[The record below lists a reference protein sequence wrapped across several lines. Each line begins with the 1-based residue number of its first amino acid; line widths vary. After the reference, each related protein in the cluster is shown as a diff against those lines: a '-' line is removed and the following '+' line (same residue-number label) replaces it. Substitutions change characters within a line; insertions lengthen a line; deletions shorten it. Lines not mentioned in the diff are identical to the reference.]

1 MEGENMSTTEENILH
16 VTDASFEQEVI
27 KATEPVL
34 IDFWAPWCG
43 PCKKVGPVL
52 EELALKHKG
61 TLRVAKLNVDENK
74 AVASEL
80 DVRSIPTMIFY
91 KGGEPVDRIV
101 GAVSLK
107 ELERFVAKC
116 I

>member
-1 MEGENMSTTEENILH
+1 MSTSDESVLH
-16 VTDASFEQEVI
+16 VTDASFEQEVL
-27 KATEPVL
+27 KAQEPVL
-34 IDFWAPWCG
+34 VDFWAPWCG

-61 TLRVAKLNVDENK
+61 TLRIAKLNVDENK

-80 DVRSIPTMIFY
+80 DVRSIPTMVLY
-91 KGGEPVDRIV
+91 KGGESLDRVV
-101 GAVSLK
+101 GALSLG
-107 ELERFVAKC
+107 ELERFVSKW